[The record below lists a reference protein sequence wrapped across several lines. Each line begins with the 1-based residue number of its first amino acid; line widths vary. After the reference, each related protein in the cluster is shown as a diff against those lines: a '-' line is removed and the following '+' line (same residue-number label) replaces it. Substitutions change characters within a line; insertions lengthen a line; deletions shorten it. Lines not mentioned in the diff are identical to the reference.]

1 MHILTHTENIC
12 MCSCK
17 HTKAYLVDL
26 VSLFLVVEVTGSHA
40 ESPNYNLS
48 SGHWLVSHCIPTFFP
63 RNKLQ
68 YQNKGVLK
76 TNILKSY
83 KVSIPASAIMFFFST
98 KCEIQFDHN
107 LEKVI
112 DVMNNSFWLIL
123 VNGNSFW
130 SIG

>member
-1 MHILTHTENIC
+1 MHILTHTENIRL
-12 MCSCK
+12 CSCK

-26 VSLFLVVEVTGSHA
+26 VSLFLVVEVTGSHT
-40 ESPNYNLS
+40 ESTNYNLS
-48 SGHWLVSHCIPTFFP
+48 PGNWLVGHCIPTFFP

-68 YQNKGVLK
+68 YQNKGVVK

-83 KVSIPASAIMFFFST
+83 KVRIPAFATMIFF
-98 KCEIQFDHN
+98 KKYDVQYDHN

-112 DVMNNSFWLIL
+112 NVMNNSFWSIL